1 MTRINAD
8 INPSELKRAHLI
20 AEWREITMVPAALRR
35 SLNSKSINSVLR
47 SIPSGFTLNTGHV
60 TFFYDKQQFLR
71 DRFDK
76 IAAEMVSR
84 GMVPD
89 ISRKDAFDGLPKDF
103 YGNWKA
109 TESDNNVVRERI
121 ALRISQKPHLYKD

>member
-8 INPSELKRAHLI
+8 INPKELKRAHLL

-35 SLNSKSINSVLR
+35 SLNSKSMNEVFR
-47 SIPSGFTLNTGHV
+47 KIPPKFTLNSGHV
-60 TFFYDKQQFLR
+60 TYFYDKMEFLKQ
-71 DRFDK
+71 RFVR
-76 IAAEMVSR
+76 IAAELVSR
-84 GMVPD
+84 GYEPD
-89 ISRKDAFDGLPKDF
+89 MSRIVAFDGLPKEF

-109 TESDNNVVRERI
+109 TETDNNIVRGRI